1 MTRALLAA
9 GIGVLL
15 FLAYLTAI
23 RPAFAVAYA
32 LGGLLLLAW
41 AWPRLVAR
49 GIHLQRSLDAGRSS
63 VGEPFE
69 ETFSVRKQSRLPAPW
84 VEVQDLS
91 GLRDYQ
97 PGRVVSLGKRP
108 VLWTSQGVY
117 KQRGRVRFGPT
128 QVVVSEPFGLFRRQV
143 RVEALNEAL
152 VYPRIWPLPELVVP
166 ASQHAG
172 IAPRTGNWSDYPPES
187 SGVRDYVAGD
197 SFGRIHWPLSHKH
210 GQLMSKTFEQPLTAD
225 VWVVLDLE
233 GSVHHG
239 EGLESTLEYAVSL
252 AASLCVQVQE
262 NGRQVGL
269 IATDD
274 RGTLIEPSRT
284 GRKDRALLDYFALCR
299 ADGSLPLARANV
311 WEKLRRLPR
320 RAVAVI
326 TPSADPAWLGS
337 LQSVRAPGTALI
349 VFYLDAC
356 SFGAAGSN
364 LSFDLGAETE
374 LYVVRRG
381 DDFSRLVSTRDAVRL
396 V

>member
-1 MTRALLAA
+1 MTRVVLAG

-41 AWPRLVAR
+41 AWPRAAAR
-49 GIHLQRSLDAGRSS
+49 GIRVHRSLDAGRAS

-69 ETFSVRKQSRLPAPW
+69 ETFSVQKGSAVPAPW

-108 VLWTSQGVY
+108 VIWSSQGVY
-117 KQRGRVRFGPT
+117 QQRGRVHFGPT

-143 RVEALNEAL
+143 RLEALDDVL

-166 ASQHAG
+166 ASHHAG

-187 SGVRDYVAGD
+187 SGVRDYSPGD
-197 SFGRIHWPLSHKH
+197 SFGRIHWALSHRH
-210 GQLMSKTFEQPLTAD
+210 GRLMSKTFEQPLTAD
-225 VWVVLDLE
+225 VWVVLDLDR
-233 GSVHHG
+233 GVHHG
-239 EGLESTLEYAVSL
+239 EGLESTLEYAISL

-262 NGRQVGL
+262 HGRQVGL
-269 IATDD
+269 IATDE
-274 RGTLIEPSRT
+274 RATLIEPSRT
-284 GRKDRALLDYFALCR
+284 GRKDRALLDYLALCR
-299 ADGSLPLARANV
+299 ADGRLQLARAGV

-337 LQSVRAPGTALI
+337 LQSLRAPGTALI

-364 LSFDLGAETE
+364 LGFDLGSETE